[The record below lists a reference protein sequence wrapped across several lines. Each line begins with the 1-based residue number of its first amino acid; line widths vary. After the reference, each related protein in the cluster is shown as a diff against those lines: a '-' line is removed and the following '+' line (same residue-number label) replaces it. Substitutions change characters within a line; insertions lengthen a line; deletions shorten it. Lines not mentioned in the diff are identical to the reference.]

1 MGHGRRNNGK
11 RSLMITGL
19 LTFLFFFAIIGCVLY
34 GRKLIRTEK
43 VDAVFG
49 NPERAQGG
57 IHWVIVGSSFLLLV
71 WLYYSWDIAKSFF
84 PKSANEL
91 CQVGKVNESLLSLK
105 YLFPIDERQLKST
118 SVIETESEN
127 LNKITIEIEKS
138 GIENQDKS
146 NLLNFVSQTKNTIP
160 LLTNEQLLNNDTRE
174 QIKLINKKIINLT
187 ENFKRSDYPNESTEQ
202 ELERIEAAK
211 EEGSWKASS
220 TSIENTIEIPFIPKT
235 KRGLKFQAA
244 ATELNLIS
252 DEFFE
257 LKNHNEQYTSALE
270 KLKKEIKDYRSN
282 LSSSKEISSSLAKDI
297 LKIARRIEYA
307 SIFPPNTLDDMQASI
322 INFDNLQKKEQG
334 GLRWVD
340 LLLFPSG
347 TIISSGPSCSE
358 QGSGRWLPKPS
369 DTLNKFTL
377 MLNPNVGYKQIPLI
391 WYEMMDVSKII
402 GFLIPDWFADI
413 LPGEYPVHDE
423 QGEVKPNFKSKVLS
437 FVTGDFNL
445 FKIPIP
451 TGHIWDSFLRV
462 FLGLVAGIIVGVPLG
477 LFMGLNRFAKGFFD
491 PLIELYRPVPP
502 LAWAP
507 LVISV
512 LGIDNLGKVFLL
524 FMVSLSI
531 MIISARAGA
540 SGTQLSKIHAAH
552 SLGAS
557 KWQIL
562 RHVIFPNSLPEILTG
577 IRVATGM
584 CWGTLVAAE
593 FLAGTTGVGFVE
605 NVAKKYFQY
614 EVIWITIFI
623 MGMLGLIFDIT
634 IRKIIDKTIP
644 WRGKG

>member
-1 MGHGRRNNGK
+1 
-11 RSLMITGL
+11 MITGF
-19 LTFLFFFAIIGCVLY
+19 LTFLFFFAIVGCILY

-57 IHWVIVGSSFLLLV
+57 FHWVIVGSSFLLLV

-127 LNKITIEIEKS
+127 LNKIILEINQSEKVRS
-138 GIENQDKS
+138 QDKQK
-146 NLLNFVSQTKNTIP
+146 LLSFVNKTKNTIP
-160 LLTNEQLLNNDTRE
+160 LLTNKQLLNSETKEKIEIITGKIND
-174 QIKLINKKIINLT
+174 LT
-187 ENFKRSDYPNESTEQ
+187 NRFARKDYPNESFADEAK
-202 ELERIEAAK
+202 RVEAAK
-211 EEGSWKASS
+211 KEGTWSASS
-220 TSIENTIEIPFIPKT
+220 TSIENTIEIPSIPKT

-244 ATELNLIS
+244 ANELNIIS

-257 LKNHNEQYTSALE
+257 LRNHNDQYKIELE
-270 KLKKEIKDYRSN
+270 GIKKEIKDFRTELNASE
-282 LSSSKEISSSLAKDI
+282 EISSSFAKDI

-307 SIFPPNTLDDMQASI
+307 SIFPPNTLNEMQTSI
-322 INFDNLQKKEQG
+322 VNFDKVQKKEQG

-340 LLLFPSG
+340 ILLFPSG

-369 DTLNKFTL
+369 DTVNKFTL
-377 MLNPNVGYKQIPLI
+377 MLKPSVGFKQIPLI
-391 WYEMMDVSKII
+391 WYEMMDVSKIV
-402 GFLIPDWFADI
+402 GFILPNWIADI
-413 LPGEYPVHDE
+413 IPGEYPVHNE
-423 QGEVKPNFKSKVLS
+423 KGEIKENFKSKVLNV
-437 FVTGDFNL
+437 VTGEFSL

-557 KWQIL
+557 RWQIL

-623 MGMLGLIFDIT
+623 MGMLGLLFDVT

>member
-1 MGHGRRNNGK
+1 
-11 RSLMITGL
+11 MITGF
-19 LTFLFFFAIIGCVLY
+19 LTFVFFFAIVGCVLY
-34 GRKLIRTEK
+34 GRKLIKTEK

-57 IHWVIVGSSFLLLV
+57 LHWVIVGSSFLLLV
-71 WLYYSWDIAKSFF
+71 WLYYSWDMAKSFF

-91 CQVGKVNESLLSLK
+91 CQVGKINESLLSLK
-105 YLFPIDERQLKST
+105 YLFPIEERQLKST
-118 SVIETESEN
+118 SVIETETKN
-127 LNKITIEIEKS
+127 LNEIILLIEKS
-138 GIENQDKS
+138 NDVENQDKDK
-146 NLLNFVSQTKNTIP
+146 LLDFVIQTKNTIP
-160 LLTNEQLLNNDTRE
+160 LLTNENLLENETKE
-174 QIKLINKKIINLT
+174 QINSITKKINNLAN
-187 ENFKRSDYPNESTEQ
+187 NFVKKDYPYEKPEDETN
-202 ELERIEAAK
+202 RIELAK
-211 EEGSWKASS
+211 QEGNWGASS
-220 TSIENTIEIPFIPKT
+220 TSLDNAVEIPSIPKT
-235 KRGLKFQAA
+235 KKGLKFQAA
-244 ATELNLIS
+244 AEELNIIS

-257 LKNHNEQYTSALE
+257 LRNHNTQYAVAL
-270 KLKKEIKDYRSN
+270 KNLKNEIKEFRSKFDDSN
-282 LSSSKEISSSLAKDI
+282 EITSSFAKDV

-307 SIFPPNTLDDMQASI
+307 SIFPPQTLIEMQASI
-322 INFDNLQKKEQG
+322 VNFDKLQKKEQG
-334 GLRWVD
+334 GLKWVD
-340 LLLFPSG
+340 FFFFPSG
-347 TIISSGPSCSE
+347 TILSSGPSCTE

-369 DTLNKFTL
+369 DTLNKFAL
-377 MLNPNVGYKQIPLI
+377 MLNPNVGFKQIPLI
-391 WYEMMDVSKII
+391 WYEMMDVGKII
-402 GFLIPDWFADI
+402 GFVLPDWIADV
-413 LPGEYPVHDE
+413 LPGEYPVHNE
-423 QGEVKPNFKSKVLS
+423 KGEIKPNFKSKVLNIVS
-437 FVTGDFNL
+437 GDFEL

-462 FLGLVAGIIVGVPLG
+462 FLGLVTGIIVGVPLG
-477 LFMGLNRFAKGFFD
+477 LYMGLNRFAKGFFD

-512 LGIDNLGKVFLL
+512 LGIDNFGKVFLL

-562 RHVIFPNSLPEILTG
+562 RYVIFPNSLPEILTG

-623 MGMLGLIFDIT
+623 MGMLGLLFDIT

-644 WRGKG
+644 WSGKG

>member
-1 MGHGRRNNGK
+1 
-11 RSLMITGL
+11 MITGF

-118 SVIETESEN
+118 SVIETETEN

-138 GIENQDKS
+138 GIKNQDKS
-146 NLLNFVSQTKNTIP
+146 KLLNFVSQTKSTIP

-174 QIKLINKKIINLT
+174 QIKLIDEKIINLT
-187 ENFKRSDYPNESTEQ
+187 ENFKRSNYPNESAEQ
-202 ELERIEAAK
+202 ELKRIEAAK

-270 KLKKEIKDYRSN
+270 KLKKEIKDYRNSLN
-282 LSSSKEISSSLAKDI
+282 ASEEISSSLAKDI

-307 SIFPPNTLDDMQASI
+307 SIFPPNTLNDMQASI
-322 INFDNLQKKEQG
+322 INFDNVQKKEQG
-334 GLRWVD
+334 SLRWVD

-402 GFLIPDWFADI
+402 GFLLPDWFADI
-413 LPGEYPVHDE
+413 LPGEYPVHNE
-423 QGEVKPNFKSKVLS
+423 QGEIKPNFKSKVLS

>member
-1 MGHGRRNNGK
+1 
-11 RSLMITGL
+11 MITAV
-19 LTFLFFFAIIGCVLY
+19 LTFVFFFAIIGCVLY
-34 GRKLIRTEK
+34 GRKLIKTEK

-49 NPERAQGG
+49 NPERAKGG
-57 IHWVIVGSSFLLLV
+57 AHWVIVGSSFLLLV

-105 YLFPIDERQLKST
+105 YLFPIEERQLKST
-118 SVIETESEN
+118 SKIEIETEN
-127 LNKITIEIEKS
+127 LNKIFLNVEKS
-138 GIENQDKS
+138 NKINSQDKDK
-146 NLLNFVSQTKNTIP
+146 LLNFITQTKNTIP
-160 LLTNEQLLNNDTRE
+160 LLTSEKLLENKTRE
-174 QIKLINKKIINLT
+174 QITLITSKINSLT
-187 ENFKRSDYPNESTEQ
+187 VNFNRKDFPNESREEEIKRMESAKQ
-202 ELERIEAAK
+202 E
-211 EEGSWKASS
+211 GTWGASS
-220 TSIENTIEIPFIPKT
+220 TSIENTVEIPSIPKT
-235 KRGLKFQAA
+235 KKGLKFQAA
-244 ATELNLIS
+244 AIELSIIS

-257 LKNHNEQYTSALE
+257 IRNHNPQYISAME
-270 KLKKEIKDYRSN
+270 RLKKEIKDYRSQLN
-282 LSSSKEISSSLAKDI
+282 SSEDIASSFGKDI

-307 SIFPPNTLDDMQASI
+307 SIFPPDTLKDMQISI
-322 INFDNLQKKEQG
+322 INFDKVQKKEQG

-340 LLLFPSG
+340 LILFPSG
-347 TIISSGPSCSE
+347 TIMSSGLSCTE

-369 DTLNKFTL
+369 DTINKFVL
-377 MLNPNVGYKQIPLI
+377 MLDPNVGFKQIPLI
-391 WYEMMDVSKII
+391 WYEMTDVSKVI
-402 GFLIPDWFADI
+402 GFILPDWIADI
-413 LPGEYPVHDE
+413 MPGEYPIHNE
-423 QGEVKPNFKSKVLS
+423 KGEIKPNIKSKVLS
-437 FVTGDFNL
+437 FVTGDFDL
-445 FKIPIP
+445 FKVPVP

-462 FLGLVAGIIVGVPLG
+462 FLGLIFGIIVGVPLG

-557 KWQIL
+557 RWQIL

-593 FLAGTTGVGFVE
+593 FLAGTTGIGFVE

-623 MGMLGLIFDIT
+623 MGMLGLFFDIT

>member
-1 MGHGRRNNGK
+1 M
-11 RSLMITGL
+11 
-19 LTFLFFFAIIGCVLY
+19 
-34 GRKLIRTEK
+34 LI
-43 VDAVFG
+43 
-49 NPERAQGG
+49 
-57 IHWVIVGSSFLLLV
+57 
-71 WLYYSWDIAKSFF
+71 
-84 PKSANEL
+84 
-91 CQVGKVNESLLSLK
+91 
-105 YLFPIDERQLKST
+105 
-118 SVIETESEN
+118 
-127 LNKITIEIEKS
+127 
-138 GIENQDKS
+138 
-146 NLLNFVSQTKNTIP
+146 QTKNTIP
-160 LLTNEQLLNNDTRE
+160 LLTNENLLENETKE
-174 QIKLINKKIINLT
+174 QINSITKKINNLA
-187 ENFKRSDYPNESTEQ
+187 NDFVKKDYPYEKPEDETN
-202 ELERIEAAK
+202 RIELAK
-211 EEGSWKASS
+211 QEGNWGASS
-220 TSIENTIEIPFIPKT
+220 TSLDNAVEIPSIPKT
-235 KRGLKFQAA
+235 KKGLKFQAA
-244 ATELNLIS
+244 AEELNIIS

-257 LKNHNEQYTSALE
+257 LRNHNAQYAVALE
-270 KLKKEIKDYRSN
+270 NLKNEIKEFRSQFDDSN
-282 LSSSKEISSSLAKDI
+282 EITSSFAKDI

-307 SIFPPNTLDDMQASI
+307 SIFPPQTLIEMQASI
-322 INFDNLQKKEQG
+322 VNFDSLQKKEQG
-334 GLRWVD
+334 GLKWVD
-340 LLLFPSG
+340 FFLFPSG
-347 TIISSGPSCSE
+347 TIMSSGPSCTE

-369 DTLNKFTL
+369 DTLNKFAL
-377 MLNPNVGYKQIPLI
+377 MLNPNVGFKQIPLI
-391 WYEMMDVSKII
+391 WYEMMDVGKVI
-402 GFLIPDWFADI
+402 GFVLPDWIADI
-413 LPGEYPVHDE
+413 LPGQYPVHNE
-423 QGEVKPNFKSKVLS
+423 KGEIKPNFKSKVLNV
-437 FVTGDFNL
+437 VTGNFEL

-462 FLGLVAGIIVGVPLG
+462 FLGLVTGIIVGVPLG
-477 LFMGLNRFAKGFFD
+477 LYMGLNRFAKGFFD

-512 LGIDNLGKVFLL
+512 LGIDNFGKVFLL

-562 RHVIFPNSLPEILTG
+562 RYVIFPNSLPEILTG

-623 MGMLGLIFDIT
+623 MGMLGLLFDIT

>member
-1 MGHGRRNNGK
+1 
-11 RSLMITGL
+11 MITAF
-19 LTFLFFFAIIGCVLY
+19 LTFLFFFAIVGCVLY
-34 GRKLIRTEK
+34 GRRLIKTEK

-49 NPERAQGG
+49 NPERAKGG
-57 IHWVIVGSSFLLLV
+57 VHWVIVGSSFLLLV

-105 YLFPIDERQLKST
+105 YLFPINERQFKST
-118 SVIETESEN
+118 STIQTETEN
-127 LNKITIEIEKS
+127 LNSIILDIKKNDQVNNLNKDKLLAFATKTKS
-138 GIENQDKS
+138 
-146 NLLNFVSQTKNTIP
+146 TIP
-160 LLTNEQLLNNDTRE
+160 LLTSEKLLQSDTKE
-174 QIKLINKKIINLT
+174 QINLITTKINDLTKKFSS
-187 ENFKRSDYPNESTEQ
+187 EAYPVESPE
-202 ELERIEAAK
+202 EEIERIELAK
-211 EEGSWKASS
+211 QEGTWGASS
-220 TSIENTIEIPFIPKT
+220 TSLDNAVEIPSIPKT
-235 KRGLKFQAA
+235 KKGLKFQAA
-244 ATELNLIS
+244 ADELNLIS

-257 LKNHNEQYTSALE
+257 LRNHNPQYLSTLE
-270 KLKKEIKDYRSN
+270 NIKKDIKEFRTKLNSTD
-282 LSSSKEISSSLAKDI
+282 EISSSLAKDI

-307 SIFPPNTLDDMQASI
+307 SIFPPNTLNDMQQSI
-322 INFDNLQKKEQG
+322 IKFDQAQKREQG
-334 GLRWVD
+334 SLKWVD
-340 LLLFPSG
+340 ILLFPSG
-347 TIISSGPSCSE
+347 TIMSSGPSCTE

-369 DTLNKFTL
+369 DTVNKFTL
-377 MLNPNVGYKQIPLI
+377 MLKPSVGFKQIPLI
-391 WYEMMDVSKII
+391 WYEMMDISKIV
-402 GFLIPDWFADI
+402 GFILPNWIADI
-413 LPGEYPVHDE
+413 MPGEYPVHNE
-423 QGEVKPNFKSKVLS
+423 KGEIKENFKSKVLNV
-437 FVTGDFNL
+437 VTGEFSL
-445 FKIPIP
+445 LKIPVP

-557 KWQIL
+557 RWQIL

-623 MGMLGLIFDIT
+623 MGMLGLLFDVT